1 MKHGSSP
8 GVTMKA
14 VTLIPKSL
22 SCLSNGWIASLE
34 TKATFGPLG
43 QEDTMRFSI
52 DSISQD
58 HFTALAC
65 PSPQHYSY
73 LSIGRLKNTRRI
85 VPLTDGAFFYP
96 DIYLRQKIG
105 DVSTP

>member
-1 MKHGSSP
+1 MTHGSGP

-22 SCLSNGWIASLE
+22 SCLSNGWAVSLE
-34 TKATFGPLG
+34 TKVTFSPLAQG
-43 QEDTMRFSI
+43 DTMRVSN

-58 HFTALAC
+58 QLTVLVP

-96 DIYLRQKIG
+96 DIY
-105 DVSTP
+105 